1 MSRYQ
6 MTPEKTEMVGGR
18 LYGTNEAHEDQGIA
32 ERLRRTALSVST
44 PVTSTS
50 RRWWVRH
57 DSDSI
62 LMIQLLQR
70 TWLEEPSSV
79 GRASEGSA
87 CPGRLPDI
95 LVEKRE

>member
-1 MSRYQ
+1 MVTWDIQRDGRAWGDEAMSRCQ
-6 MTPEKTEMVGGR
+6 MTPEKTEMV
-18 LYGTNEAHEDQGIA
+18 A

-62 LMIQLLQR
+62 LMIHLLER
-70 TWLEEPSSV
+70 AWL
-79 GRASEGSA
+79 
-87 CPGRLPDI
+87 
-95 LVEKRE
+95 